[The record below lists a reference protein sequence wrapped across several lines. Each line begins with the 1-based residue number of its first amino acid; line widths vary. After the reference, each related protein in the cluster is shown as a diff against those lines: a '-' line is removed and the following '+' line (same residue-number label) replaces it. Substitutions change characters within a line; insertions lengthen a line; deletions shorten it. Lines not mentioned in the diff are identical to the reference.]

1 MQSRVVDQE
10 WARELE
16 QGVVEYTDNLIENAL
31 FSDEETEAMPT
42 LSGEV
47 FCGCD
52 TCFWRE
58 ALFFLV
64 PRIID
69 GYKNGKVTIDE
80 E

>member
-1 MQSRVVDQE
+1 VH
-10 WARELE
+10 
-16 QGVVEYTDNLIENAL
+16 TDALIEQAYADENDET
-31 FSDEETEAMPT
+31 SDVSPNP

-64 PRIID
+64 PRIIE
-69 GYKNGKVTIDE
+69 GYKTGKIVVDE
-80 E
+80 